1 MWSAKQQ
8 AMIDAPVAS
17 VWALLGNP
25 ATYDEWW
32 PNVVR
37 VDTEEIAPGC
47 EYRQVS
53 KGPFGI
59 RDDHTVRIEELDDCH
74 VVQVRCIEPG
84 ITLRW
89 VLTEARGRTF
99 VEAEFGIEVDSTGKR
114 IFGALAGKRFMRR
127 WVEQSVEALE
137 DAATRAAAGP
147 SG

>member
-17 VWALLGNP
+17 VWALVGNP
-25 ATYDEWW
+25 AGYDEWW

-47 EYRQVS
+47 NYRQVS

-59 RDDHTVRIEELDDCH
+59 TNEHTVAIEELDDCH
-74 VVQVRCIEPG
+74 VVQVRCVEPG

-89 VLTEARGRTF
+89 VLTEARGCTF
-99 VEAEFGIEVDSTGKR
+99 VEAEFGVELDSPGMR
-114 IFGALAGKRFMRR
+114 VFGALVGKRFLRR

-137 DAATRAAAGP
+137 RASRAAPGP
-147 SG
+147 SS